1 MLLYHLYNRNY
12 HAIDYDINILEAFMA
27 INFDNAL
34 GIHQYSLGVRER
46 RAEVLASNIANA
58 DTPGFKAKDLS
69 FKDALASATQGSSF
83 NLSNT
88 SERHISGGRGIA
100 SDVQFRV
107 PNQPD
112 TGDGN
117 TVDVQEERSNFMQNS
132 MEYQA
137 SLSFLS
143 SKFQTLSKAIK
154 GQ

>member
-1 MLLYHLYNRNY
+1 
-12 HAIDYDINILEAFMA
+12 MA

-34 GIHQYSLGVRER
+34 GIHQYSVGVRER

-58 DTPGFKAKDLS
+58 DTPGYKAQDLS
-69 FKDALASATQGSSF
+69 FEDALASATQGRGF
-83 NLSNT
+83 NLSKT
-88 SERHISGGRGIA
+88 SDRHIAGFKDFNTDLGY
-100 SDVQFRV
+100 RV

-117 TVDVQEERSNFMQNS
+117 TVDVQTERSNFMENS

-143 SKFQTLSKAIK
+143 SKIQTMRKAIK